1 MRRTFRGSGERE
13 TKMRHAKYRRSG
25 RTWIALGTA
34 LEGGDDTAGR
44 AVGAA
49 RDLAYPL
56 PLEED

>member
-1 MRRTFRGSGERE
+1 
-13 TKMRHAKYRRSG
+13 MRHAKYRRSG